1 MEEKKTIVVTG
12 ASSGIGN
19 AIATYLAKRGENVI
33 GTCRNP
39 ASRTGK
45 ADEFFDMI
53 ALDITRDDSVKTA
66 FSKIFEGKK
75 TVDTL
80 VCCAGMGIAGSVE
93 ETSIEEAHL
102 QMDTNYC
109 GTLRTIKA
117 VLPKFR
123 EAGRGQIIVMS
134 SLAGVAGIPFQS
146 FYSSSK
152 FALEGLVEALR
163 LEVAPFGI
171 QVCLVEPGDFRTGFT
186 DARVKVAAYLAG
198 GEASPYSK
206 GFEAT
211 VGQME
216 HDERAGA
223 DPIVIAKLIEKLL
236 GKRNLSVRYGVG
248 SIFQRLGVKIK
259 NFMPSRLFEAGLK
272 STYHL

>member
-1 MEEKKTIVVTG
+1 MGEKKTIVVTG

-53 ALDITRDDSVKTA
+53 ALDITRDDSVKAA
-66 FSKIFEGKK
+66 FAKIFEDKK

-117 VLPKFR
+117 VLPRFR

-163 LEVAPFGI
+163 LEVASFGI

-186 DARVKVAAYLAG
+186 DARVKVAAYLEG
-198 GEASPYSK
+198 GKASPYRK
-206 GFEAT
+206 GFESA

-216 HDERAGA
+216 RDERAGA
-223 DPIVIAKLIEKLL
+223 DPIVIAKLVEKLL
-236 GKRNLSVRYGVG
+236 EKRRFSVRYGVG

>member
-1 MEEKKTIVVTG
+1 MGDKKTIVVTG

-19 AIATYLAKRGENVI
+19 AVATYLAKRGAKVI

-39 ASRTGK
+39 AARIGK
-45 ADEFFDMI
+45 ADEFFDMV
-53 ALDITRDDSVKTA
+53 ALDITRDDSVKAA
-66 FSKIFEGKK
+66 FASIYEGGKA
-75 TVDTL
+75 VDAL
-80 VCCAGMGIAGSVE
+80 ICCAGMGIAGSVE

-123 EAGRGQIIVMS
+123 EAGRGRIIVMS
-134 SLAGVAGIPFQS
+134 SLAGVAGIPYQS

-171 QVCLVEPGDFRTGFT
+171 DVCLVEPGDFRTGFT
-186 DARVKVAAYLAG
+186 DARIKVASYLAKA
-198 GEASPYSK
+198 ETSPYRK
-206 GFEAT
+206 GFESAL
-211 VGQME
+211 GQME

-223 DPIVIAKLIEKLL
+223 DPIVIAKLVEKLL
-236 GKRNLSVRYGVG
+236 EKRKLSVRYGVG
-248 SIFQRLGVKIK
+248 SIFQRLGVRIK